1 MMSGW
6 VTPIS
11 LGITDEEEL
20 ANLMKISKR
29 LFKMIKINN
38 GIPISIVVTIFTIGP
53 YLLYSD
59 AFETIVYGIPHTLL
73 NVISVH
79 YFMNFFCYQILYFYL
94 ISKYLKSK
102 LKNNMI
108 FLTEMIEQNKMLRIE
123 EILRSLDNN
132 YREITDYN
140 TTYWSMFLLT
150 VWIVFA
156 LLDVV
161 LNYLFYTILFIP
173 LPLSLQIAIGYATSV
188 LTLPFLFT
196 ILMAASV
203 NLIAFKPYRLLNRII
218 ACNEV
223 GLKVQNRI
231 KVNFLMNFKKSNYH
245 CENY

>member
-1 MMSGW
+1 
-6 VTPIS
+6 
-11 LGITDEEEL
+11 
-20 ANLMKISKR
+20 
-29 LFKMIKINN
+29 
-38 GIPISIVVTIFTIGP
+38 
-53 YLLYSD
+53 
-59 AFETIVYGIPHTLL
+59 
-73 NVISVH
+73 
-79 YFMNFFCYQILYFYL
+79 
-94 ISKYLKSK
+94 
-102 LKNNMI
+102 
-108 FLTEMIEQNKMLRIE
+108 MIEQNKMLRIE